1 MEIKM
6 KKILLL
12 ASMLVLVMA
21 LTACGKEESGEKE
34 GSKDDKKSIEGTVT
48 DIAKKIVDD
57 GKFIDEV
64 VTIDNEMINQ
74 KLDIDSANVEESVC
88 YYGTG
93 DSANIVYVAIF
104 KEESKAK
111 DAKEKLEVY
120 LDELKTA
127 NESYDPEEL
136 GKIDDAILE
145 IDGQYAIMVISDDD
159 EGAKK
164 AIDSFRK

>member
-1 MEIKM
+1 M
-6 KKILLL
+6 KKLLL
-12 ASMLVLVMA
+12 VVSMMILSLSLV
-21 LTACGKEESGEKE
+21 ACGG
-34 GSKDDKKSIEGTVT
+34 DDKDNKGDSKESKKAIAGTAA
-48 DIAKKIVDD
+48 DISQKIVDD

-74 KLDIDSANVEESVC
+74 KLDIDGANVEESVC

-104 KEESKAK
+104 KEESNAK

-145 IDGQYAIMVISDDD
+145 IDGKYAIMVISDDND
-159 EGAKK
+159 K
-164 AIDSFRK
+164 AQETIDSFRK